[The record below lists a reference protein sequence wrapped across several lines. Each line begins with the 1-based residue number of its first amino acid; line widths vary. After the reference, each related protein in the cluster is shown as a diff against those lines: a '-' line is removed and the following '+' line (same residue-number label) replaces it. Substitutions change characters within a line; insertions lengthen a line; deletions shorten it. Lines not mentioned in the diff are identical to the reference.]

1 MLKVPPPKLF
11 LVFSRNFTFPSKEL
25 AGITILLRI
34 QNENININWQ
44 YNIGKNFH
52 ITPYIN
58 YAFDLINYV
67 PLLLSSKTI
76 ANSPEYCIYTSVMNT
91 YCVNKRGF
99 YLFFFFTSLSLLF
112 PLSFPGHSLQ
122 CSRSFL
128 FPFFLGRQRDLN
140 QRYSLALEFLS
151 VYHTT
156 RPRRFVEIYRIKERY
171 RFACWSSNI
180 HNNTTETSSH
190 VYYSGFCL

>member
-1 MLKVPPPKLF
+1 MNRRLF
-11 LVFSRNFTFPSKEL
+11 CRSRTDFCQKKS
-25 AGITILLRI
+25 R
-34 QNENININWQ
+34 QR
-44 YNIGKNFH
+44 KNFH

-67 PLLLSSKTI
+67 SLLLSSKTI

-91 YCVNKRGF
+91 CCVDKRGF
-99 YLFFFFTSLSLLF
+99 YLFIFFTSLSLLF

-140 QRYSLALEFLS
+140 QRYSLALAFLS

-171 RFACWSSNI
+171 RFAC
-180 HNNTTETSSH
+180 
-190 VYYSGFCL
+190 

>member
-91 YCVNKRGF
+91 YCVSKKGF
-99 YLFFFFTSLSLLF
+99 QFLSFFIFSTPLFLFF
-112 PLSFPGHSLQ
+112 PLSFTYHSLQ
-122 CSRSFL
+122 CHPVSFFL
-128 FPFFLGRQRDLN
+128 FFSVVGEIWTN
-140 QRYSLALEFLS
+140 ASL
-151 VYHTT
+151 
-156 RPRRFVEIYRIKERY
+156 
-171 RFACWSSNI
+171 
-180 HNNTTETSSH
+180 
-190 VYYSGFCL
+190 

>member
-1 MLKVPPPKLF
+1 MSWRSCYK
-11 LVFSRNFTFPSKEL
+11 
-25 AGITILLRI
+25 
-34 QNENININWQ
+34 
-44 YNIGKNFH
+44 NIGKNFR

-67 PLLLSSKTI
+67 SLLLSSKTI

-99 YLFFFFTSLSLLF
+99 YLFIFFTSLSLLF

-128 FPFFLGRQRDLN
+128 FPFSFFPWPSARFEPTLLFSSGVPVCLP
-140 QRYSLALEFLS
+140 
-151 VYHTT
+151 YH
-156 RPRRFVEIYRIKERY
+156 
-171 RFACWSSNI
+171 
-180 HNNTTETSSH
+180 
-190 VYYSGFCL
+190 